1 MSNYRITNTTNGN
14 TNTFPTTFE
23 PGNTVVTGYKQA
35 GSNIIFASLVDSTIE
50 GTTTGYKSSGT
61 DIGNSF
67 CAIYNNHTGPST
79 GTINVANYSTCTI
92 VMCGGG
98 GGGGGGSRFNSVQQ
112 PGGIGGNGGI
122 TIIKNIDVSSLTTIS
137 YQVGRAGNAGL
148 GEQNETVTPTA
159 QRASTAGGSGIATN
173 VVISPTTY
181 TANGGGGGS
190 NGQPLSNGAD
200 GTISPTTQNYSSA
213 TLNGP
218 LTYQTTPDRVINI
231 SSTNYG
237 QGGSGGTSTPS
248 RGNDGQA
255 GRPGYL
261 RVYLYP

>member
-122 TIIKNIDVSSLTTIS
+122 TIIKI
-137 YQVGRAGNAGL
+137 
-148 GEQNETVTPTA
+148 
-159 QRASTAGGSGIATN
+159 
-173 VVISPTTY
+173 
-181 TANGGGGGS
+181 
-190 NGQPLSNGAD
+190 
-200 GTISPTTQNYSSA
+200 
-213 TLNGP
+213 
-218 LTYQTTPDRVINI
+218 
-231 SSTNYG
+231 
-237 QGGSGGTSTPS
+237 
-248 RGNDGQA
+248 
-255 GRPGYL
+255 
-261 RVYLYP
+261 